1 MQRIYKPQ
9 LRLQALDG
17 GPLRGGDGY
26 QFGFYDAGI
35 MRQILDEFGGGYKVW
50 TLPVPANKK
59 EYKYAEKLVNKP
71 SVLYSLVDKDKIV
84 YVTVDNCPDWMSAL
98 TQLGYE
104 VHSGDKTNKRLKS
117 AHRPTLLNANF
128 KSNELNVLIVESDDY
143 SRYTFTGP
151 TSDVPVQYQDPD
163 VYERLLDGGFVISR
177 RLVQRAVEN
186 LPVYDPDNSTDTSD
200 YYFDPRVRKKIVS
213 DLLQARTLNA
223 RIIFDMGFLKGNC
236 FVSDDLPEDIDIIT
250 SRANIKKEIT
260 YNQGFQ
266 FLAEP
271 QGPKS
276 KVITDDQTVI
286 NFPKLFR
293 KSDMDMWLTE
303 EYKKLFNDA
312 VSGNLLT
319 NWKYIYQR
327 NWKDTDSLDDNEARA
342 RMAYVGYRWT
352 AAGFSIT
359 ESPWLMET
367 VSISHARPLENRIPI
382 PCSVYEQIVPESL
395 VRMSG
400 DYDFEVGPGDI
411 KRHNELGVHV
421 VNDIDWLEMYE
432 SHGGH
437 DEDDF
442 FKLFYREFEGGTIEG
457 KKVLAA
463 RSPNGFGEYSIFNYV
478 EGEWSPAWFK
488 ADGTEVRFPK
498 VNGRGWPK
506 RLSEAT
512 RDGSV
517 TYVGLPSDAYQK
529 PKRTGPYLQD
539 DVLRDITIAM
549 AGGNVGGFVNAAML
563 HSSVIAKHRPQQLCS
578 LESAIDQCINPDDE
592 LDVAAIDAEAL
603 AIVQEVVAADKPID
617 RNLWYNRGSTR
628 FLKKGQ
634 TVELYEGKITQMN
647 NLCYAHYTDY
657 VHKIRAW
664 SQENA
669 RPSEVIHKLGQR
681 FYSWALPTLRN
692 FRMGLYN
699 TNSSQDTIAA
709 GVIGRN
715 RWEQLYVNLVDRINK
730 FERAED
736 RYDFVLALYSATMQV
751 PTSKGKITD
760 QIVMNRLV
768 FPYLEEAL
776 QFYGIANIPVYRYVN
791 NDVKIEIMKNDSWWW
806 PLPDGS
812 IMNYTDP
819 YEFQQAHSMDS
830 PIDFRMSKPSNKLAK
845 TQS

>member
-35 MRQILDEFGGGYKVW
+35 MRQILDHFGGGYKVW
-50 TLPVPANKK
+50 TLPVPNTDK
-59 EYKYAEKLVNKP
+59 EFKYAQKLVNRS

-117 AHRPTLLNANF
+117 AHRPTLLNATF
-128 KSNELNVLIVESDDY
+128 GVNELNVLIVESDSY
-143 SRYTFTGP
+143 SRYDFTG
-151 TSDVPVQYQDPD
+151 DEINVPDEYADPS
-163 VYERLLDGGFVISR
+163 VYERLLDGGFVISK

-186 LPVYDPDNSTDTSD
+186 LPVYDPENSTDTSD
-200 YYFDPRVRKKIVS
+200 YYYDPRVRRKIVQ
-213 DLLQARTLNA
+213 DLLNSKTLNA
-223 RIIFDMGFLKGNC
+223 RIIFDKGFLKGNC
-236 FVSDDLPEDIDIIT
+236 FVVDLPGDIDIIT
-250 SRANIKKEIT
+250 SEANIKNEIT

-276 KVITDDQTVI
+276 RVITDDQTVI

-303 EYKKLFNDA
+303 EYKKLYQEA
-312 VSGNLLT
+312 TSGNLLT

-327 NWKDTDSLDDNEARA
+327 NWKDTNTLDDNEARA

-352 AAGFSIT
+352 AAGFSVT

-395 VRMSG
+395 VRMAG
-400 DYDFEVGPGDI
+400 YYDFEVNQGDI
-411 KRHNELGVHV
+411 KRLTDLGVHV

-442 FKLFYREFEGGTIEG
+442 FKLFYREFEGGPIQG
-457 KKVLAA
+457 KKVLVA
-463 RSPNGFGEYSIFNYV
+463 RSPNGYGEYSIFNYV
-478 EGEWSPAWFK
+478 EGEWSPAWFM

-498 VNGRGWPK
+498 VNGRNWPK

-512 RDGSV
+512 SEG
-517 TYVGLPSDAYQK
+517 YVRYSGLPSSHSPK
-529 PKRTGPYLQD
+529 VKRTGPYSQD
-539 DVLRDITIAM
+539 DVIRDIKIAM

-563 HSSVIAKHRPQQLCS
+563 HSSVVAKHRSVQLCS
-578 LESAIDQCINPDDE
+578 LEDAIDKCINPDHE
-592 LDVAAIDAEAL
+592 LDVLAIDTEAST
-603 AIVQEVVAADKPID
+603 IVQEVVSSGKPID
-617 RNLWYNRGSTR
+617 RNLWNNRGSTR
-628 FLKKGQ
+628 YLKVGQ

-647 NLCYAHYTDY
+647 NLCYSHYSDY
-657 VHKIRAW
+657 VYKIRQW
-664 SQENA
+664 TQENS
-669 RPSEVIHKLGQR
+669 RPSDIIHTLGQR
-681 FYSWALPTLRN
+681 FYSWALPVLRN

-699 TNSSQDTIAA
+699 TNSSQDTISA
-709 GVIGRN
+709 GVIQRN
-715 RWEQLYVNLVDRINK
+715 RWEQLYSDLVDRINS
-730 FERAED
+730 FERIED
-736 RYDFVLALYSATMQV
+736 RNDFVISLYSATIQV

-776 QFYGIANIPVYRYVN
+776 QFYGIANIPMYRIVN
-791 NDVKIEIMKNDSWWW
+791 NDVKIELTKNDSWWW
-806 PLPDGS
+806 PASDGS
-812 IMNYTDP
+812 IISYTDP
-819 YEFQQAHSMDS
+819 YEFQKAHSMDS
-830 PIDFRMSKPSNKLAK
+830 PIDFRMSKPK
-845 TQS
+845 TNA